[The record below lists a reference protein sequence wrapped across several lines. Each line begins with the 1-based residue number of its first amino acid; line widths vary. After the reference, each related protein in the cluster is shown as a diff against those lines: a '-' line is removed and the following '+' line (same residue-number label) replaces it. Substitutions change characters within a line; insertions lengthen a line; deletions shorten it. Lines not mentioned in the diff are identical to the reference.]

1 MRSVFPDDLASS
13 SVGRGPEVNI
23 RDVYWLLRRADPL
36 RLTSVLLRF
45 LRTPRAQSPPLPLS
59 AQIAPATPHPARCTM
74 DDAARTCRSSAGERA
89 SPLGGSDYDEIT
101 LQN

>member
-1 MRSVFPDDLASS
+1 VRSVFPDDLASS

-59 AQIAPATPHPARCTM
+59 AQIADRRTGHTTSCTLHHGRRCT
-74 DDAARTCRSSAGERA
+74 DLSIF
-89 SPLGGSDYDEIT
+89 GG
-101 LQN
+101 